1 MATPEDLVRRFY
13 AEVWDRADEEVASEI
28 LAPDFRFRGSLGPE
42 KRGVDGF
49 VTYLRDVHA
58 ALEGFRCIVE
68 HLVVSPPHAAAR
80 MRFAGRHR
88 APLFGVDATGRQIDW
103 AGAAF
108 FEMTDTQ
115 IASLWVLGDVD
126 GVKRQLGAPGATL
139 SEAF

>member
-1 MATPEDLVRRFY
+1 MTAPETLVRRFY
-13 AEVWDRADEEVASEI
+13 NEVWDRADEAVAHEI
-28 LAPDFRFRGSLGPE
+28 LAPGFRFRGSLGPE
-42 KRGVDGF
+42 KHGPDGF

-68 HLVVSPPHAAAR
+68 HLVVAPPHAAAR
-80 MRFAGRHR
+80 MRFTGRHR
-88 APLFGVDATGRQIDW
+88 APLFGVAATGRRIEW

-126 GVKRQLGAPGATL
+126 GVKRQLGAEGAD
-139 SEAF
+139 AF